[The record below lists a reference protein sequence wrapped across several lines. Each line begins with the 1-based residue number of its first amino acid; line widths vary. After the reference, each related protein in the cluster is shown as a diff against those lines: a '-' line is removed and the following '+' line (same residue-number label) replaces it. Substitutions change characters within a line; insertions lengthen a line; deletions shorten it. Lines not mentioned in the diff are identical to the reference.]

1 MEKAVNIFER
11 VHPEAQGLFL
21 FDNAPSHRKVSDDSL
36 NADKMNVGPGGKQP
50 IMRDTTWNGALQ
62 TMVRA
67 DSKAKGMKMILE
79 ERGVDTKN
87 MRAED
92 MRKKLKTYSDFKNQ
106 KNNSGRVH

>member
-1 MEKAVNIFER
+1 MNI
-11 VHPEAQGLFL
+11 
-21 FDNAPSHRKVSDDSL
+21 
-36 NADKMNVGPGGKQP
+36 GPGGKQP

-67 DSKAKGMKMILE
+67 DGKAKGMKMILE

-92 MRKKLKTYSDFKNQ
+92 ERKN
-106 KNNSGRVH
+106 